1 MLQTSFIN
9 NSDIFIDNGFTS
21 SENMANKLF
30 CTFTAPEELDN
41 TIFNI
46 NNRYDITY
54 GKIFILSSE
63 QSSELICTY
72 NIDTGN
78 FSDFQLPN
86 TVLLHRKKE
95 SNTLYTI
102 NALNNLIRSLNNGF
116 LDKSFIIDWSQYK
129 NCILLT
135 QGPDVRRLDT
145 SIHKI
150 INLTK

>member
-1 MLQTSFIN
+1 
-9 NSDIFIDNGFTS
+9 
-21 SENMANKLF
+21 MANKLF
-30 CTFTAPEELDN
+30 CTFAAPEELDN
-41 TIFNI
+41 TISNI

-95 SNTLYTI
+95 TNTLYTI